1 MTSQTE
7 SKTYW
12 IVHKGIKY
20 TEGSFIGY
28 YYRTK
33 EEAQKKLNE
42 ANKEIDTLV
51 GTRTRMMI
59 SKLKNI
65 EGLPQGVSEDFI
77 EGGSELLELDGSED

>member
-42 ANKEIDTLV
+42 IREDSQFNICEIA
-51 GTRTRMMI
+51 GEYE
-59 SKLKNI
+59 S
-65 EGLPQGVSEDFI
+65 
-77 EGGSELLELDGSED
+77 